1 MLSDAEIFHLQ
12 RSIAFHRSR
21 QAEEISTRDT
31 TISNLRSDNKNLNC
45 IIQKHQEQY
54 ATVKEKLLKTVLDFE
69 MRGVMVESE
78 KTKNISL
85 TVAADQKETALEF
98 MRQEKDFVR
107 RQLVEAESLISS
119 TSQQR
124 SKIQDLETSILHYR
138 EQIRLLTDTKI
149 SSDAQVNMSNKDFE
163 EIKFKLQTANMKTDT
178 IVKEKNLLI
187 EENFELRQQMVKV
200 KACCADELAD
210 MKREV
215 TNVKDLA
222 ESERLLRLKLENI
235 GESTRVKDME
245 ECRRKFEVEQKER
258 EREFDARS
266 PLPALEKEKDKL
278 LSQLETIK
286 VALERKEA
294 ERSIE
299 NERTKVLEVVIEKQL
314 FEIEKNNRLVGEAVS
329 RYDAIR
335 AECKYARQK
344 ILELVGFVVDIISI
358 SPAVS
363 GTVQEQKQRTGS
375 TNKEK
380 VLTASR
386 KNIFVMT
393 PNVQESL
400 LMLSPRAKD
409 SIRARYESNRAFH
422 NRNSDQNNQYQYPV
436 TDMSPQQLFNFE
448 NYNSQ
453 HHYRGRERGC
463 DGDDIV
469 GIFGQNMNQN
479 INLMT
484 PNKAE
489 CDPFDLAILYG
500 LSDALCLPDLRGAIQ
515 GLRDHVEKIISHKI
529 SPETI
534 SEIEKS
540 LESEK
545 NEKIKAEYDLE
556 IEKNIVTRL
565 KVEIEKSKISIKNL
579 DISLETNKKEIQK
592 EIDKRKVVEIERD
605 KERLNGKIKDEK
617 RDIEMRKNRIVQIE
631 KNRNNILLKDRLSV
645 TLQNEL
651 RRSKSFSIMRGDGL
665 QNPSPRMTQSLRSRD
680 LNEVL
685 KLQQQRDSDECDSYP
700 SPTQSSEQKRGREQG
715 RERESSEWDG
725 VQSQDDV
732 RASLYS
738 DQSIPSEEP
747 FAFEIKIRDELKLT
761 ILTMARQ
768 HAAEREALCVQIETL
783 KEKIGVLT
791 THNKNL
797 SSSSSSTLPVLFV
810 PSLSPRKNDPPEGQK
825 EKEMGEGK
833 GMGTRSVGG
842 KTVDDNVHNSRT
854 YNDNNNN
861 NGKDIRIELKNV
873 EYALSVEV
881 KKNDSLTALLDAAK
895 AKILSLTSQ
904 LSHDRSMRSSDGKKD
919 KNNNRDMNRER
930 GRVRDSSISPLPLS
944 LPPPLPLSQPL
955 SQPLSSPLP
964 LPSPGD
970 PNISNVTVEDV
981 EELQAKLRWSSRHHT
996 IMCRAVLLLER

>member
-31 TISNLRSDNKNLNC
+31 TILNLRSDNKNLNC
-45 IIQKHQEQY
+45 IIQKHQVQY
-54 ATVKEKLLKTVLDFE
+54 ATVKEKLVKTVLDFE
-69 MRGVMVESE
+69 VRGVLVESE

-85 TVAADQKETALEF
+85 TVAADQKEIALEF

-124 SKIQDLETSILHYR
+124 SKIQELETSILHYR

-163 EIKFKLQTANMKTDT
+163 EIKFKLQTANMKTDA
-178 IVKEKNLLI
+178 IVKEKNSLI

-200 KACCADELAD
+200 KVCCADEIAD

-222 ESERLLRLKLENI
+222 ESERLLRFKLENI

-245 ECRRKFEVEQKER
+245 ECRRKFEIEQKER

-278 LSQLETIK
+278 ISQLETIK
-286 VALERKEA
+286 VALECKEA
-294 ERSIE
+294 ERSVE
-299 NERTKVLEVVIEKQL
+299 NDRTKDLEVVISKQL

-344 ILELVGFVVDIISI
+344 VLELVGFVVDIISI
-358 SPAVS
+358 SPVS

-375 TNKEK
+375 TYKEK
-380 VLTASR
+380 VLTESR
-386 KNIFVMT
+386 KSNYVMT

-409 SIRARYESNRAFH
+409 SIRARYESNRAFQ
-422 NRNSDQNNQYQYPV
+422 NRNSDHNQYQYPV

-448 NYNSQ
+448 NYNSHHR
-453 HHYRGRERGC
+453 HHYGSRERG
-463 DGDDIV
+463 GEADDIV
-469 GIFGQNMNQN
+469 GILGQNMDQN
-479 INLMT
+479 NNLMT
-484 PNKAE
+484 PNKTE

-515 GLRDHVEKIISHKI
+515 GLRDHVEKITNHRI

-534 SEIEKS
+534 SEIEKN
-540 LESEK
+540 LEIEK
-545 NEKIKAEYDLE
+545 KEKIKSEYDLE

-565 KVEIEKSKISIKNL
+565 KIEIEKSKITIKNL
-579 DISLETNKKEIQK
+579 DISLATNKIEIQK
-592 EIDKRKVVEIERD
+592 EIDKRKLVEIERD
-605 KERLNGKIKDEK
+605 KERLSGKIKDEN
-617 RDIEMRKNRIVQIE
+617 RDIEMRKNRIVKIE

-665 QNPSPRMTQSLRSRD
+665 QNPAPRMTQSLRSRD

-685 KLQQQRDSDECDSYP
+685 RLQQQRDSDECDSYP
-700 SPTQSSEQKRGREQG
+700 SPTQSSEQRRGREEGREQG

-732 RASLYS
+732 RASQYS

-783 KEKIGVLT
+783 KDKIGVLT
-791 THNKNL
+791 TQNKNL
-797 SSSSSSTLPVLFV
+797 SSSSSSTLPILFV
-810 PSLSPRKNDPPEGQK
+810 PSLSPRRNDSLEGQK
-825 EKEMGEGK
+825 DKEMGAGA
-833 GMGTRSVGG
+833 GMGTKSVGG
-842 KTVDDNVHNSRT
+842 EIVTDNVLNNRTYDDNNK
-854 YNDNNNN
+854 DED
-861 NGKDIRIELKNV
+861 KDIKIELKNIK
-873 EYALSVEV
+873 YSLSVEL

-895 AKILSLTSQ
+895 SKILSLTSQ
-904 LSHDRSMRSSDGKKD
+904 LSHDRSLRSLDGKKD
-919 KNNNRDMNRER
+919 KNRER
-930 GRVRDSSISPLPLS
+930 DRQRVRDSSTSPLPLS
-944 LPPPLPLSQPL
+944 LPPPLPLPL
-955 SQPLSSPLP
+955 SQPLS

-970 PNISNVTVEDV
+970 PNISNVTVEDI
-981 EELQAKLRWSSRHHT
+981 EELQAKLRWSGRHHT